1 MEKENKHY
9 HLIESIVKEHKK
21 YPGLEAYLDDIIDDV
36 YSHSEV
42 IMNTVTNENVIRAY
56 LEKVVSTSIITVPKK
71 QGNTASQINT
81 PSQNVSRPTEH
92 EELKKVD
99 KTLVDKMINGAP
111 IREHS
116 ETINKTVQNEIKD
129 NIKSAQDDIIEEKF
143 DEEVNIEEITE
154 ENIEFSES
162 DEDILTETFAEPA
175 EISDLN
181 PEYNEEPLNAVEEV
195 EFNLQPEENN
205 QEIEIS
211 ESPEAPAETDL
222 LEPTPEESPV
232 ETTETSLV
240 EPDETAVDL
249 TVESDDNRIDL
260 GSFSEPESGGIGELS
275 FEEDISA
282 EEESLNAVEEVEF
295 NLQPEENNQEIE
307 ISESPEAPAETDLL
321 EPTPE
326 ESPVETTET
335 SLVEPDE
342 TAVDLTVE
350 SDDNRIDL
358 GSFSEPESGEI
369 GELSFEEDILAEEEP
384 LNAVEEVALNLQ
396 PEENN
401 QEIEISESPEAPA
414 ETDLLEPAA
423 EENLIDL
430 EGFTET
436 SDNTPELNSEE
447 DMAGI
452 DTTSLAADDSVD
464 FEASIPDLTS
474 EESENILS
482 DSSDLPEENL
492 QAGDTELE
500 PAVNLDEE
508 NSLSEDEESGFDDF
522 EQETEFD
529 LNTDLTDEI
538 NGDLDNHFL
547 EESDLLLS
555 DDEDNS
561 GDLLSED
568 DNSLDLLEESEND
581 SLADEPSEEHKETSV
596 SYSIFNYSP
605 DINSID
611 ESIDIDLI
619 VKDLETLNDKN
630 PDLNILKVYNLKYK
644 ENQSVLK
651 IASELEMS
659 ENKVIE
665 ALNEIIA
672 VV

>member
-1 MEKENKHY
+1 M
-9 HLIESIVKEHKK
+9 
-21 YPGLEAYLDDIIDDV
+21 
-36 YSHSEV
+36 
-42 IMNTVTNENVIRAY
+42 
-56 LEKVVSTSIITVPKK
+56 
-71 QGNTASQINT
+71 
-81 PSQNVSRPTEH
+81 
-92 EELKKVD
+92 
-99 KTLVDKMINGAP
+99 
-111 IREHS
+111 
-116 ETINKTVQNEIKD
+116 
-129 NIKSAQDDIIEEKF
+129 
-143 DEEVNIEEITE
+143 
-154 ENIEFSES
+154 
-162 DEDILTETFAEPA
+162 
-175 EISDLN
+175 
-181 PEYNEEPLNAVEEV
+181 
-195 EFNLQPEENN
+195 
-205 QEIEIS
+205 
-211 ESPEAPAETDL
+211 
-222 LEPTPEESPV
+222 
-232 ETTETSLV
+232 
-240 EPDETAVDL
+240 
-249 TVESDDNRIDL
+249 
-260 GSFSEPESGGIGELS
+260 
-275 FEEDISA
+275 
-282 EEESLNAVEEVEF
+282 
-295 NLQPEENNQEIE
+295 
-307 ISESPEAPAETDLL
+307 L

>member
-1 MEKENKHY
+1 M
-9 HLIESIVKEHKK
+9 
-21 YPGLEAYLDDIIDDV
+21 
-36 YSHSEV
+36 
-42 IMNTVTNENVIRAY
+42 
-56 LEKVVSTSIITVPKK
+56 
-71 QGNTASQINT
+71 
-81 PSQNVSRPTEH
+81 
-92 EELKKVD
+92 
-99 KTLVDKMINGAP
+99 
-111 IREHS
+111 
-116 ETINKTVQNEIKD
+116 
-129 NIKSAQDDIIEEKF
+129 
-143 DEEVNIEEITE
+143 
-154 ENIEFSES
+154 
-162 DEDILTETFAEPA
+162 
-175 EISDLN
+175 
-181 PEYNEEPLNAVEEV
+181 
-195 EFNLQPEENN
+195 
-205 QEIEIS
+205 
-211 ESPEAPAETDL
+211 
-222 LEPTPEESPV
+222 
-232 ETTETSLV
+232 
-240 EPDETAVDL
+240 
-249 TVESDDNRIDL
+249 
-260 GSFSEPESGGIGELS
+260 
-275 FEEDISA
+275 
-282 EEESLNAVEEVEF
+282 
-295 NLQPEENNQEIE
+295 
-307 ISESPEAPAETDLL
+307 
-321 EPTPE
+321 
-326 ESPVETTET
+326 
-335 SLVEPDE
+335 
-342 TAVDLTVE
+342 
-350 SDDNRIDL
+350 
-358 GSFSEPESGEI
+358 
-369 GELSFEEDILAEEEP
+369 
-384 LNAVEEVALNLQ
+384 
-396 PEENN
+396 
-401 QEIEISESPEAPA
+401 
-414 ETDLLEPAA
+414 LEPAA